1 MSAIDEKTLRVVP
14 LTRIDTLATFRS
26 ANDDLNDFLKNEAIE
41 SQENLLSKTFLCF
54 CRDHIT
60 GFLTLV
66 TDTIEVKLVDAG
78 DGVSDYPHQ
87 KYPAIKIARL
97 AVDKKFE
104 RKGVGRFLILA
115 AVGKVHQISKDVGC
129 RYITLDS
136 KRESVGFYEKFGFK
150 IIKRY
155 ANRNFPPMY
164 LNMYPIVQQ
173 MLQENPENSEVESA
187 ERAVV
192 SPVWG
197 RQDK

>member
-1 MSAIDEKTLRVVP
+1 MSAIDEKALRIVP
-14 LTRIDTLATFRS
+14 LTRIDTLANFSS
-26 ANDDLNDFLKNEAIE
+26 ANDDLNDFLENEAIR

-54 CRDHIT
+54 CRGHIA

-78 DGVSDYPHQ
+78 DGVSGYPHQ

-173 MLQENPENSEVESA
+173 MLQEDETEGNSTDPA
-187 ERAVV
+187 LMLERML
-192 SPVWG
+192 
-197 RQDK
+197 

>member
-1 MSAIDEKTLRVVP
+1 MSAIDERALRVVP
-14 LTRIDTLATFRS
+14 LTRIDTLATFCS

-41 SQENLLSKTFLCF
+41 SQENLLSKTFLCLF
-54 CRDHIT
+54 RDHIA

-187 ERAVV
+187 ERAV

-197 RQDK
+197 RKDK